1 MTASYAR
8 GLHEL
13 GNSLYA
19 YLQPDGG
26 WGQSNAGLVCDG
38 KDSLLIDTLFDL
50 QLTER
55 MLSEMRRA
63 APAAGRID
71 TLVNTHANGDHC
83 YGNQLVKD
91 ARIVASGRTA
101 TEMTE
106 LPPAAFASLVT
117 QAPNLGE
124 GGEFFLRCFGAFDF
138 EGIELV
144 LPTETFDS
152 ELTISVG
159 AKEVTLI
166 EVGPAHTRG
175 DTLAYLAAERVL
187 FTGDILFHGAHPI
200 AWAGPVGNWISAC
213 NRILSM
219 DVEVIVPGHGPR
231 AAGRVGRGARV
242 QGLLRVP
249 LRAGPE
255 LPRAG
260 DDPGAGRPLD
270 WPRPLG
276 AVGRSRAAGGQHRDH
291 LPRAVPG
298 ARAAQ
303 HAARLSADGR
313 AGARPAIGPFPSSAT
328 WRRSVKR
335 HLAPFRQAPAGADE
349 VLVGVPSSTSVPNG
363 SRR

>member
-1 MTASYAR
+1 MTPPYTR

-26 WGQSNAGLVCDG
+26 WGQSNAGLICDG
-38 KDSLLIDTLFDL
+38 EQSLLIDTLFDL

-63 APAAGRID
+63 VPAAARID

-83 YGNQLVKD
+83 YGNQLVKG
-91 ARIVASGRTA
+91 ARIVASARTA

-106 LPPAAFASLVT
+106 LPPAAFAGLVT
-117 QAPNLGE
+117 QAPKMGE
-124 GGEFFLRCFGAFDF
+124 VGEFFLRCFGAFDF

-152 ELTISVG
+152 ELTIRVG
-159 AKEVTLI
+159 AKEVALI

-213 NRILSM
+213 DRILSM
-219 DVEVIVPGHGPR
+219 DIEVIVPGHGPL
-231 AAGRVGRGARV
+231 A
-242 QGLLRVP
+242 
-249 LRAGPE
+249 
-255 LPRAG
+255 
-260 DDPGAGRPLD
+260 DH
-270 WPRPLG
+270 G
-276 AVGRSRAAGGQHRDH
+276 AVRECRAYFEYLYEQARSCHEQAMTPVQ
-291 LPRAVPG
+291 
-298 ARAAQ
+298 
-303 HAARLSADGR
+303 AARSIVLDRWAQWGEAERLAVNIATIYRELSPVPEPANPLL
-313 AGARPAIGPFPSSAT
+313 AFEQMAELARD
-328 WRRSVKR
+328 RR
-335 HLAPFRQAPAGADE
+335 
-349 VLVGVPSSTSVPNG
+349 
-363 SRR
+363 